1 MLMPVPSNM
10 PRQSLI
16 RIFVLIV
23 FVFISIAITDAQN
36 PPSLPPLRGYL
47 SAHDPST
54 IVPCNGRYY
63 QYWTGQGIL
72 TKSSA
77 DKIFW
82 TPGPPVF
89 ASAPA
94 WTSNAVPGFTGLFW
108 APDVLYFNGL
118 YHLYYAV
125 STFGSQVSGIGLAT
139 NPTLDPSSPNY
150 LWTDQGPVITSTNGS
165 PYNTIDPSLC
175 WDNSGNLWMSFGSYW
190 NGIYLIQLNTTTG
203 LRISAN
209 SPTYQLAYNSS
220 IEASYL
226 WRRGGYYYLFVN
238 WGSCCSGVNSTY
250 NIRVGRS
257 TSITGPY
264 LDQNGINMISEGG
277 TLFMQGNGKYTG
289 PGQPGI
295 LDEGGVLSLT
305 HHYYDAN
312 SYAPQYGAYGSPNF
326 ALLPLTWTADDWPVV
341 NNDWAAIYNF
351 QADARDD
358 NGQYSGLQENG
369 APIIPDPTYGHVL
382 NLNGTNQ
389 YVWLPPGVGYGE
401 TFAAVVKWNGG
412 AEWQRI
418 FDFGFDTTRTVMM
431 TAASGDNVLRCDIN
445 PGGNLQTIQWNRP
458 LPTNVWTHVAVTL
471 NGTQGVLYVNGTAVV
486 TNASMDL
493 LPLYVAPQTNDLGRS
508 KFTAD
513 PYFNGQYACFRA
525 YGHALSP
532 EEIVAP
538 LPAIAQPANGST
550 YQPGTGISFAGSA
563 VNFMNRPLGASHLT
577 WQISYA
583 EYGRT
588 NIVFGPVTGITT
600 NGAFTVPATNTGGGS
615 YIFTLTAMDNTGNV
629 SSVSSTLSAAN
640 PPANW
645 TAYYPLTSNAND
657 ANGNF
662 NGALEGGATFV
673 NDAQRGNVLAL
684 NGNNQFV
691 SLSSGLGGMKTFMA
705 WVKWNGGPAWQR
717 IYDFGNDTNRYSIL
731 TPYNSDTGTFRF
743 NISIDSRAGEQIV
756 NAPAAL
762 PTNVWTQVAVVLN
775 GSEVILYTNGVPV
788 GTNLFANLL
797 PTDLNA
803 TNFYLGKSQWPTDP
817 YFNGEL
823 SSVRIFSAPLSSNQI
838 VSPQITISQPGRGA
852 TYQPGVSISLAGSAH
867 DFYDASISGNAMT
880 WTVSYIGGGVTN
892 VVYGPV
898 HGLTGSFSIPASGL
912 QATNGFYQ
920 VQLSA
925 ADIIGRAATNV
936 VNIYPVPSNLS
947 SSWASFYPFTSGAQ
961 DASNN
966 SNGTLKNGASIT
978 TDSTRGKVLNLLP
991 ALGEYVNLPAGAG
1004 NAETV
1009 SGWVK
1014 WSGGNAWQR
1023 IFDFGQN
1030 TSDFFYLTAADN
1042 TGFPQC
1048 AITADLAIYNQVI
1061 ESPVALPVNQW
1072 VPFAVVMNGRE
1083 GILYLN
1089 GTAVAVNNS
1098 VNLLPS
1104 DLDSTNV
1111 NLGKSEF
1118 SADPYFNGRLSDVR
1132 LNSAAVPLVQM
1143 LAPLP
1148 DIVEPSDLS
1157 LFAGGSPIAFDGTAT
1172 DYTGTPLSTNAFS
1185 WSGEFYSNGVAY
1197 AAFGPLTG
1205 ITNGTYDVPD
1215 NAATITN
1222 IFYRIYLT
1230 VTDPNGYQQSVSA
1243 DVLPQTSQMTFVT
1256 VPPGLS
1262 LSLDGQLLGT
1272 PASLP
1277 AVVGMS
1283 RQISAPSSQI
1293 DSGTNL
1299 SFVLWSDGG
1308 AATHYIIVPPTN
1320 AMFTASYVQP
1330 GVGITSSGSGTVSL
1344 SWPQWASGLAL
1355 YSATN
1360 LAPPVSWS
1368 PVSGSFVNSNG
1379 WVILSMPLT
1388 NASSYYRLQSP

>member
-1 MLMPVPSNM
+1 M
-10 PRQSLI
+10 PRLSSVFPLI
-16 RIFVLIV
+16 RFLFLFAAAV
-23 FVFISIAITDAQN
+23 AAAQN

-54 IVPCNGRYY
+54 LILCNGRYY
-63 QYWTGQGIL
+63 QFWTGQGIL

-77 DKIFW
+77 DKVFW

-89 ASAPA
+89 SSPPA
-94 WTSNAVPGFTGLFW
+94 WTTNAVPGFTGLFW
-108 APDVLYFNGL
+108 APDILYFNGS

-125 STFGSQVSGIGLAT
+125 STFGSQVSAIGLAT
-139 NPTLDPSSPNY
+139 SPTLDPSSPDY
-150 LWTDQGPVITSTNGS
+150 MWTDQGPVIASTNGS
-165 PYNTIDPSLC
+165 PYNTIDPSFC

-190 NGIYLIQLNTTTG
+190 NGIYLVQLNSTNG
-203 LRISAN
+203 LRISPN

-264 LDQNGINMISEGG
+264 LDESGDAMVSGGG

-289 PGQPGI
+289 PGQVAI

-312 SYAPQYGAYGSPNF
+312 SYAPQYDAYGSPDF

-341 NNDWAAIYNF
+341 NNDWAAIYDF
-351 QADARDD
+351 QSDARDE
-358 NGQYSGLQENG
+358 NGQYSGLLENN
-369 APIIPDPTYGHVL
+369 ASIVPDATYGHVL

-401 TFAAVVKWNGG
+401 TYAAVVKWNGG

-431 TAASGDNVLRCDIN
+431 TPASGDNVLRCDIN
-445 PGGNLQTIQWNRP
+445 PGGNLQTIQWNQP

-471 NGTQGVLYVNGTAVV
+471 DGTQGVLYVNGTAVV
-486 TNASMDL
+486 TNSDMNL
-493 LPLYVAPQTNDLGRS
+493 LPLYVAPQTNHLGRS
-508 KFTAD
+508 KFSSD
-513 PYFNGQYACFRA
+513 PYFSGQYACFRA

-532 EEIVAP
+532 AEIVAP
-538 LPAIAQPANGST
+538 LPAIAWPPDGST
-550 YQPGTGISFAGSA
+550 YQPGSEIHFSGSA
-563 VNFMNRPLGASHLT
+563 VNFMDRPLSASALT

-583 EYGRT
+583 QFGQT
-588 NIVFGPVTGITT
+588 NIVFGPVNGMT
-600 NGAFTVPATNTGGGS
+600 NGLFAVPATATGGGD
-615 YIFTLTAMDNTGNV
+615 YIVTLTAMDSFGNV
-629 SSVSSTLSAAN
+629 ASVSSTLAPAN
-640 PPANW
+640 PPAAW
-645 TAYYPLTSNAND
+645 TAYYPLTSNAGD

-662 NGALEGGATFV
+662 DGTLEGGAAFV
-673 NDAQRGNVLAL
+673 NDPQRGSVLAL
-684 NGNNQFV
+684 NGANQFV
-691 SLSSGLGGMKTFMA
+691 RLPAGLAGMKTFMA

-717 IYDFGNDTNRYSIL
+717 IYDFGNDTNRYTVL
-731 TPYNSDTGTFRF
+731 TPYNGDTGTLRF
-743 NISIDSRAGEQIV
+743 NISINSRAGEQIAD
-756 NAPAAL
+756 APAAL

-775 GSEVILYTNGVPV
+775 GAQVVLYTNGVPV
-788 GTNLFANLL
+788 ASNLFANLL

-803 TNFYLGKSQWPTDP
+803 TNFYLGKSQWPADP

-823 SSVRIFSAPLSSNQI
+823 SSVRIFSTPLSSNQI
-838 VSPQITISQPGRGA
+838 VGPQIDISQPAQGA
-852 TYQPGVSISLAGSAH
+852 TYLPGNAITFAGSAR
-867 DFYDASISGNAMT
+867 DFYDASISGNALT
-880 WTVSYIGGGVTN
+880 WTVSYIDAGVTN

-898 HGLTGSFSIPASGL
+898 RDLASGSFTVPATGP

-920 VQLSA
+920 FQLSA
-925 ADIIGRAATNV
+925 VDIVGRAATSV
-936 VNIYPVPSNLS
+936 VNVYPAPPASCSN
-947 SSWASFYPFTSGAQ
+947 WASFYPFTSNAQ

-966 SNGTLKNGASIT
+966 FNGTLENGASIVN
-978 TDSTRGKVLNLLP
+978 DPARGNVLNLLP
-991 ALGEYVNLPAGAG
+991 ALSEYVSLPAGAG
-1004 NAETV
+1004 NAQTV

-1014 WSGGNAWQR
+1014 WEGGNAWQR
-1023 IFDFGQN
+1023 IFDFGRN
-1030 TSDFFYLTAADN
+1030 TDAFFYLTPADN

-1048 AITADLAIYNQVI
+1048 AITPDLAVYNQVI

-1104 DLDSTNV
+1104 DLASTNV
-1111 NLGKSEF
+1111 NFGKSEF
-1118 SADPYFNGRLSDVR
+1118 PADPYFNGRLSDLR
-1132 LNSAAVPLVQM
+1132 LNSAAVPFSQL

-1148 DIVEPSDLS
+1148 AILEPTNSA
-1157 LFAGGSPIAFDGTAT
+1157 LFAGGSPIDFSGTAT
-1172 DYTGTPLSTNAFS
+1172 DYSGAPLSTDAFS

-1197 AAFGPLTG
+1197 AAFGPLDG
-1205 ITNGTYDVPD
+1205 VANGAYPVPD
-1215 NAATITN
+1215 NAAVITN
-1222 IFYRIYLT
+1222 IFYRIFLT
-1230 VTDPNGYQQSVSA
+1230 VTDTNGYQQTISSV
-1243 DVLPQTSQMTFVT
+1243 VLPQTSQLTLAT

-1262 LSLDGQLLGT
+1262 LLLDGQLLNT
-1272 PASLP
+1272 PASTT
-1277 AVVGMS
+1277 AVVGMT
-1283 RQISAPSSQI
+1283 RQISAPSPQAY
-1293 DSGTNL
+1293 SGANL

-1308 AATHYIIVPPTN
+1308 AGTHDILVPSNN
-1320 AMFTASYVQP
+1320 AAFTASYIRP
-1330 GVGITSSGSGTVSL
+1330 AVGIASPGPGAVSL
-1344 SWPQWASGLAL
+1344 SWPQWASSLVL
-1355 YSATN
+1355 YSTTN
-1360 LAPPVSWS
+1360 LNPPVAWS
-1368 PVSGSFVNSNG
+1368 PVTGALVSSNG
-1379 WVILSMPLT
+1379 TITLSLPLT
-1388 NASSYYRLQSP
+1388 NSSRFYRLQSP

>member
-1 MLMPVPSNM
+1 M
-10 PRQSLI
+10 
-16 RIFVLIV
+16 
-23 FVFISIAITDAQN
+23 
-36 PPSLPPLRGYL
+36 
-47 SAHDPST
+47 
-54 IVPCNGRYY
+54 
-63 QYWTGQGIL
+63 
-72 TKSSA
+72 KSSS
-77 DKIFW
+77 DKVFW

-89 ASAPA
+89 TNAPA

-108 APDVLYFNGL
+108 APDVLYFNGV

-125 STFGSQVSGIGLAT
+125 STFGSQVSAIGLAT
-139 NPTLDPSSPNY
+139 SPTLDPSSLSY
-150 LWTDQGPVITSTNGS
+150 HWTDQGPVITSTNGS

-203 LRISAN
+203 LRISPN

-264 LDQNGINMISEGG
+264 LDQNGVNMIDEGG

-289 PGQPGI
+289 PGQPAI

-312 SYAPQYGAYGSPNF
+312 SYDPGYNAYGSPDF

-341 NNDWAAIYNF
+341 NNDWTAIYNF
-351 QADARDD
+351 QGDAHDD

-369 APIIPDPTYGHVL
+369 ASIVPDPTYGHVL

-401 TFAAVVKWNGG
+401 TYAAVVKWKGG

-431 TAASGDNVLRCDIN
+431 TPASGDNVLRCDIN
-445 PGGNLQTIQWNRP
+445 PGGNLQTIQWNQP

-471 NGTQGVLYVNGTAVV
+471 DGTQGVLYVNGAAVV
-486 TNASMDL
+486 TNSSMNL
-493 LPLYVAPQTNDLGRS
+493 LPLYVAPQTNHLGRS

-525 YGHALSP
+525 YGRALSP
-532 EEIVAP
+532 EEIAAP
-538 LPAIAQPANGST
+538 LPEIAQPANGST
-550 YQPGTGISFAGSA
+550 YEPGTVIQFAGSA
-563 VNFMNRPLGASHLT
+563 VDFMNRPLGAAALT

-583 EYGRT
+583 QFGQT
-588 NIVFGPVTGITT
+588 NIVYGPVSGVT
-600 NGAFTVPATNTGGGS
+600 NGAFTVPATNTGGN
-615 YIFTLTAMDNTGNV
+615 YIVTLTAMDNTGNV
-629 SSVSSTLSAAN
+629 ASVSSTLNAAN
-640 PPANW
+640 PPASW
-645 TAYYPLTSNAND
+645 TAYYPLASNAND

-662 NGALEGGATFV
+662 NGTPEGGATFV
-673 NDAQRGNVLAL
+673 NDPQRGGVLSL

-691 SLSSGLGGMKTFMA
+691 SLPSGLAGMKTFMA
-705 WVKWNGGPAWQR
+705 WVKWNGGAPWQR
-717 IYDFGNDTNRYSIL
+717 IYDFGNDTNRYTIL
-731 TPYNSDTGTFRF
+731 TPYNGDTGTFRF

-756 NAPAAL
+756 DAPAAL
-762 PTNVWTQVAVVLN
+762 PANIWTHVAVVMN
-775 GSEVILYTNGVPV
+775 GAQVILYTNGVPV

-803 TNFYLGKSQWPTDP
+803 TNFYFGKSQWPADP

-823 SSVRIFSAPLSSNQI
+823 SSVRIFSVPLSSNQI
-838 VSPQITISQPGRGA
+838 VSPQITISQPAQGA
-852 TYQPGVSISLAGSAH
+852 TYQPGATINFAGSAH
-867 DFYDASISGNAMT
+867 DFYDASIANSALT
-880 WTVSYIGGGVTN
+880 WTVMYIGTGATN

-898 HGLTGSFSIPASGL
+898 HGAAGSFSIPASGP

-925 ADIIGRAATNV
+925 VDIAGRAATNTANV
-936 VNIYPVPSNLS
+936 YPLPATQASG
-947 SSWASFYPFTSGAQ
+947 WASFYPFTSGAQ

-966 SNGTLKNGASIT
+966 FNGTLENGASIV
-978 TDSTRGKVLNLLP
+978 TDSVRGKVLSLLP
-991 ALGEYVNLPAGAG
+991 LESQYVNLPAGAG
-1004 NAETV
+1004 NAQTI

-1014 WSGGNAWQR
+1014 WAGGNAWQR

-1030 TSDFFYLTAADN
+1030 TSDFFFLTAADN
-1042 TGFPQC
+1042 TGYPQC
-1048 AITADLAIYNQVI
+1048 AITADLAVYNQVI

-1104 DLDSTNV
+1104 DLASTNV

-1132 LNSAAVPLVQM
+1132 LNSTAVTLAQM
-1143 LAPLP
+1143 LTPLP
-1148 DIVEPSDLS
+1148 DIIAPVDLS
-1157 LFAGGSPIAFDGTAT
+1157 LFAGGSPINFAGTAT
-1172 DYTGTPLSTNAFS
+1172 DYTGTPLPTNAFS
-1185 WSGEFYSNGVAY
+1185 WSGQFYSNGVAY
-1197 AAFGPLTG
+1197 AAFGPFTG
-1205 ITNGTYDVPD
+1205 ITNGAYIVPP

-1230 VTDPNGYQQSVSA
+1230 VTDTNGYQQSISS
-1243 DVLPQTSQMTFVT
+1243 DVLPQTSQLTLAT
-1256 VPPGLS
+1256 VPPGLP
-1262 LSLDGQLLGT
+1262 LSLDAQPLTT
-1272 PASLP
+1272 PASLT

-1283 RQISAPSSQI
+1283 RQLGAPSPQS

-1299 SFVLWSDGG
+1299 TFVLWSDAG
-1308 AATHYIIVPPTN
+1308 AATHNIFVPPTN
-1320 AMFTASYVQP
+1320 AVFTASYVQP
-1330 GVGITSSGSGTVSL
+1330 GIGITSSGAGTGMVNL
-1344 SWPQWASGLAL
+1344 SWPQWASSLTL

-1360 LAPPVSWS
+1360 LTPPISWS
-1368 PVSGSFVNSNG
+1368 PVSGTPVNTNG
-1379 WVILSMPLT
+1379 LVTLT
-1388 NASSYYRLQSP
+1388 VALTKASCFYRLQ